1 MFHLDVSLTISNLHE
16 AQQQSPSLTA
26 AAAAEEMT
34 VNDNQQSVVS
44 PMEYQE
50 EKTSNPIHSETNEE
64 QSIDIQH
71 SNPPMIT
78 TSSSSDVST
87 AASSLLPISSS
98 SRPSTTDLTENKKTS
113 EHSGEEEGERKE
125 AKEEYRHD
133 NTVDVEKK
141 NNCSSELNHHASGIV
156 LTNVDSLPTVFL
168 PQEKKEDDDD
178 DNGEGEQER
187 QLQPQPR
194 EGHSERPTSSTP
206 REGQCNQQPLLN
218 DESIVATL
226 LNDQKKVTMSSA
238 GDAEQRYKAVEIEE
252 IPDDEETLLEQRKNS
267 IEPTDYIHT
276 DEELQVSRRQS
287 LSQSNASSST
297 DVAYQFGTVLS
308 CYEKALAKAV
318 ETLDDSIV
326 SLPIPPQ
333 ISSLPPIRP
342 TLPVD
347 THKAQ
352 RPEDDPI
359 ALRALQRFE
368 QRMNAAVTTKTAPD
382 EATAKGKSSWSG
394 TPSNPRKSLENI
406 FKNKPSLQS
415 STTSTNDETIIT
427 ASQPDT
433 FIRPRRT
440 MLDEGGFSFGLTLNL
455 FGPASANDT
464 QRTDHHA
471 EEQELPKAMEENDNI
486 DSEYTTTNSCLASL
500 SRLSDEYRLHCEMI
514 MR

>member
-1 MFHLDVSLTISNLHE
+1 
-16 AQQQSPSLTA
+16 
-26 AAAAEEMT
+26 MT

-44 PMEYQE
+44 PMEYPE
-50 EKTSNPIHSETNEE
+50 EKTSSPIHSDTNEE
-64 QSIDIQH
+64 QSIDTQH
-71 SNPPMIT
+71 SNPP
-78 TSSSSDVST
+78 SSSDVST
-87 AASSLLPISSS
+87 VAGAGSLLPISSS
-98 SRPSTTDLTENKKTS
+98 SRPSTVDLTENKKTS
-113 EHSGEEEGERKE
+113 EHSEEEEGERKE

-133 NTVDVEKK
+133 NTVAVEKK
-141 NNCSSELNHHASGIV
+141 NNCSGELNHHASGIV
-156 LTNVDSLPTVFL
+156 LANVDSLPTVFL
-168 PQEKKEDDDD
+168 PQEKKEDDD
-178 DNGEGEQER
+178 NGEEEQER
-187 QLQPQPR
+187 QQQPQPR
-194 EGHSERPTSSTP
+194 EEHSERSTP
-206 REGQCNQQPLLN
+206 SEEQCNQQPLLN
-218 DESIVATL
+218 DKSIVATL
-226 LNDQKKVTMSSA
+226 SNDQKKVTMSSA
-238 GDAEQRYKAVEIEE
+238 DDAEQRYKAVEIEE

-287 LSQSNASSST
+287 LSQSNASPST
-297 DVAYQFGTVLS
+297 DVAYQFDTVLS
-308 CYEKALAKAV
+308 CYEKALAKTV
-318 ETLDDSIV
+318 ETLDDPTV
-326 SLPIPPQ
+326 TLPIPSQ

-368 QRMNAAVTTKTAPD
+368 QRMNAAVTTKTAP
-382 EATAKGKSSWSG
+382 EEVTVKGKSSWSG

-415 STTSTNDETIIT
+415 STISTDDETIIT

-440 MLDEGGFSFGLTLNL
+440 MLDEGGLNFGLTLNL
-455 FGPASANDT
+455 FGSASANDT
-464 QRTDHHA
+464 QRIDHHA

-500 SRLSDEYRLHCEMI
+500 SRLPDEYQLHCEMI
-514 MR
+514 TRW